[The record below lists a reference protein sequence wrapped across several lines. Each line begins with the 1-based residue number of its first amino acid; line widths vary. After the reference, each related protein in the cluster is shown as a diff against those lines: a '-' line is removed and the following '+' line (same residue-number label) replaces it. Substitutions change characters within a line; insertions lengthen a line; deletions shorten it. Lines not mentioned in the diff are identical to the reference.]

1 MYRRIVLAVDP
12 EGVAESVL
20 PIVGALARR
29 GGGEV
34 FVVGAAKAG
43 DPPEQRASLEKHVRE
58 AADELNAAGI
68 KAIGEV
74 RQVATES
81 SAAAEIVAACHE
93 RAADLVALG
102 SHGRG
107 NIAALLAGSV
117 GRQVLSQVEAPAILV
132 HSREAAKGSFLPR
145 PLHRIMVPVDYSDT
159 SRQAVKVAVDIARE
173 EGAGLLILHVRETVP
188 FGDVPYV
195 EGPEEAQQL
204 MQELTAELPTGE
216 VSIEKRIAGP
226 SLSPVREIV
235 EAAKKWNADLIV
247 LGSRRLTAVGGL
259 FLGSVAQGVVKHSS
273 RPVLMAGHPTH
284 QLVRGGQQAVG

>member
-12 EGVAESVL
+12 EGLAESVL
-20 PIVGALARR
+20 PIVAALARR

-43 DPPEQRASLEKHVRE
+43 DPPEQRAALEKHVRE
-58 AADELNAAGI
+58 ASSELNAAGVT
-68 KAIGEV
+68 AHGEV
-74 RQVATES
+74 RQVAEDS

-107 NIAALLAGSV
+107 NIAALFEGSV
-117 GRQVLSQVEAPAILV
+117 SRQVLSRVEAPAILV
-132 HSREAAKGSFLPR
+132 HSRAAAQGSFLPR

-173 EGAGLLILHVRETVP
+173 EGAGLLLLHVREMVP
-188 FGDVPYV
+188 FGDVPYI

-204 MQELTAELPTGE
+204 MQELTAELPTSD
-216 VSIEKRIAGP
+216 VSIEKRIDAP
-226 SLSPVREIV
+226 SLNPVQEIV
-235 EAAKKWNADLIV
+235 EAAEKWNADLIV
-247 LGSRRLTAVGGL
+247 LGSRRLSLAGGL
-259 FLGSVAQGVVKHSS
+259 FLGSVALGVVKHSS

-284 QLVRGGQQAVG
+284 QLRRGTP